1 MLSRR
6 QLGSLIGSGA
16 VLGGAA
22 LLSSGAVSVP
32 SVAAPMSKSYAL
44 SAEFKRV
51 TWRETGAIRIE
62 TEPDAAGRSLALAP
76 GDIDDPI
83 AVDHVGSNIAE
94 RGAVVEFELGVVI
107 REREVSDVS
116 IGSYGLTETG
126 SADLLDVI
134 TVAVPDEVRQSLGVT
149 AE

>member
-16 VLGGAA
+16 VLGGAT
-22 LLSSGAVSVP
+22 LLSSGTVSMPPAV
-32 SVAAPMSKSYAL
+32 APMSKTYAA
-44 SAEFKRV
+44 SAEFERV
-51 TWRETGAIRIE
+51 TWDETGAIRIE

-83 AVDHVGSNIAE
+83 AVDHVGSNIGE
-94 RGAVVEFELGVVI
+94 RGAVVELELGVVI
-107 REREVSDVS
+107 RERRVSDVS

-126 SADLLDVI
+126 GADLLDVI